1 MDHEPQTEARSVTVG
16 AAVTPAE
23 AERLQALAERMG
35 STKSAALRAALVAGL
50 DRLEGVEDGA
60 LPAPPMTRL
69 ESLAEGVLA
78 QLTAH
83 DRAVKKALD
92 LIYGRIEDLH
102 DSLPKKG

>member
-1 MDHEPQTEARSVTVG
+1 MEQESQPEARSVTVG

-35 STKSAALRAALVAGL
+35 ATKSAALRAALVAGL
-50 DRLEGVEDGA
+50 DRLEGVEADA
-60 LPAPPMTRL
+60 LPAPPLTRV

-83 DRAVKKALD
+83 DKAIKKALD

-102 DSLPKKG
+102 EKFPKKG